1 MERKFAA
8 ILVADVAG
16 YSRLIGEEGALNA
29 LRSHRE
35 VVDGLIAVHR
45 GRVFHSA
52 GDSIVAEFPSAVEA
66 VNCAV
71 EIQQEMDERNEAA
84 PKNKRLQFRIGLS
97 IGDVVADDGNL
108 LGDGVTIAARLQEL
122 AEPGGICAA
131 RNVYS
136 QVRHKVGVAFDS
148 LGEHHIESIAE
159 PVSVYRVLI
168 GTEAARP
175 RVLRWLGRWFRRR
188 SAMATFALVPAV
200 GAGGG
205 ATWLF

>member
-45 GRVFHSA
+45 GRVFHRA
-52 GDSIVAEFPSAVEA
+52 GDSIVAEFASAVEA

-71 EIQQEMDERNEAA
+71 EIQQEMDKRNEAA

-97 IGDVVADDGNL
+97 IGDVVADDG
-108 LGDGVTIAARLQEL
+108 
-122 AEPGGICAA
+122 
-131 RNVYS
+131 
-136 QVRHKVGVAFDS
+136 
-148 LGEHHIESIAE
+148 
-159 PVSVYRVLI
+159 
-168 GTEAARP
+168 
-175 RVLRWLGRWFRRR
+175 
-188 SAMATFALVPAV
+188 
-200 GAGGG
+200 
-205 ATWLF
+205 